1 MKPSSQRRIDNFRL
15 LIARLAEGSMD
26 PHAVTLLLSVSH
38 KAARN
43 YLHELVEAGVA
54 RPDTGRP
61 EKTFVRLH
69 AERDVSER
77 FLDELVTSAS
87 AERISVRRSAKRHDS
102 HIGSCFVHV
111 LRDDVSFPLT
121 MHRLPVRRDPLV
133 AALFG
138 SAG

>member
-15 LIARLAEGSMD
+15 LIARLGDSPLD

-38 KAARN
+38 TAARN

-54 RPDTGRP
+54 RPDTDRA
-61 EKTFVRLH
+61 EKTFVRMKG
-69 AERDVSER
+69 ERDVIER
-77 FLDELVTSAS
+77 FLDELVMAAS

-102 HIGSCFVHV
+102 HIGKCFIHV
-111 LRDDVSFPLT
+111 LHDDVSFPLT
-121 MHRLPVRRDPLV
+121 MHSLPVRRDPLV